1 LIHGQLLTFDC
12 WRLLNSQGNSPAF
25 IGLSKHVSLASPQAN
40 TFKGTTAMTT
50 QTSKVAI
57 VIGASRGIGAV
68 IAKQL
73 ASEGFA
79 VAINYAN
86 SATGASKLVVE
97 LRQAGHQAIA
107 IKADVASADDVRRL
121 FDETE
126 AQLGKVDVLVNNA
139 GILKVMPL
147 AQHTDELFDQNF
159 NIHTRGT
166 FNALRE
172 AATRLNSGG
181 RIINFSSSTVGMNLP
196 GYAVY
201 IASKAAVESLTQ
213 VFAKEMRGRNITVN
227 AVAPGPV
234 ATDLFLHG
242 KSEEQ
247 IQTFAKMAPLER
259 LAQPEDIARVVSFLV
274 GPESAWV
281 NGQILRVNGGLV

>member
-1 LIHGQLLTFDC
+1 MAH
-12 WRLLNSQGNSPAF
+12 
-25 IGLSKHVSLASPQAN
+25 
-40 TFKGTTAMTT
+40 
-50 QTSKVAI
+50 QTPKVAI
-57 VIGASRGIGAV
+57 VTGASRGIGAV

-79 VAINYAN
+79 VAINYAS
-86 SATGASKLVVE
+86 SATEASKRVVE

-107 IKADVASADDVRRL
+107 IKADVANADDVRRM
-121 FDETE
+121 FDEVET
-126 AQLGKVDVLVNNA
+126 QFGKVDVLVNNA
-139 GILKVMPL
+139 GILQVLPL
-147 AQHTDELFDQNF
+147 AQHSDEMFEQNF
-159 NIHTRGT
+159 NIHARGT
-166 FNALRE
+166 FNTLRE

-234 ATDLFLHG
+234 ATELFLHG

-247 IQTFAKMAPLER
+247 IQNFAKMAPLER
-259 LAQPEDIARVVSFLV
+259 LGQPEDIARVVSFLA

-281 NGQILRVNGGLV
+281 NGQVLRVNGGLV

>member
-1 LIHGQLLTFDC
+1 
-12 WRLLNSQGNSPAF
+12 
-25 IGLSKHVSLASPQAN
+25 
-40 TFKGTTAMTT
+40 MTT
-50 QTSKVAI
+50 PTSKVAI
-57 VIGASRGIGAV
+57 VTGASRGIGAV
-68 IAKQL
+68 IARQL

-79 VAINYAN
+79 VAINYAS
-86 SATGASKLVVE
+86 SATEASKRVVE

-107 IKADVASADDVRRL
+107 VKADVANADDVRRL

-126 AQLGKVDVLVNNA
+126 AHLGKVDVLINNA
-139 GILKVMPL
+139 GILNVMPL
-147 AQHTDELFDQNF
+147 AQHTDELFDQTF
-159 NIHTRGT
+159 NIHARGT
-166 FNALRE
+166 FNTLRE

-181 RIINFSSSTVGMNLP
+181 RIINFSSSTVGLNLP

-234 ATDLFLHG
+234 ATELFLLG

-247 IQTFAKMAPLER
+247 IQNFAKMPPLER
-259 LAQPEDIARVVSFLV
+259 LGQPEDVARVVSFLV
-274 GPESAWV
+274 GPDSAWV